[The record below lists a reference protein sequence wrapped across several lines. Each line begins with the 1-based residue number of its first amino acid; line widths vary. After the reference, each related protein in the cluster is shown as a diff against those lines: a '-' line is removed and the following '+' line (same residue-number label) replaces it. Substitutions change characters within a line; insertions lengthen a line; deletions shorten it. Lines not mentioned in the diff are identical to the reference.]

1 MSGAFGLA
9 ACGLLAASTVQSATG
24 FGFALV
30 AGPALY
36 AVVDPV
42 AAVGLVLVLGQVV
55 NVLVLFGERRLPQL
69 DWSATVPALV
79 AAVPGLPIGALLVK
93 TLPESALRIAVGL
106 VVCVVVL
113 ERLARWLA
121 RRRDTASHRNA
132 TTGRGAAIAA
142 GFATGVLT
150 TSTTTSGPPLAIWLT
165 ARRME
170 PAMVRDTVTVIFFA
184 LDFVGI
190 AVAVA
195 IVGADSS
202 LARAGWIPLLIPVAI
217 AGHLLGRQ
225 LFLRLPARGYEPIVL
240 TFALVAGVASIAA
253 GLA

>member
-1 MSGAFGLA
+1 
-9 ACGLLAASTVQSATG
+9 
-24 FGFALV
+24 
-30 AGPALY
+30 
-36 AVVDPV
+36 
-42 AAVGLVLVLGQVV
+42 
-55 NVLVLFGERRLPQL
+55 
-69 DWSATVPALV
+69 
-79 AAVPGLPIGALLVK
+79 VPGLPIGALLVK

-121 RRRDTASHRNA
+121 RSRDTACRRNA

-165 ARRME
+165 ARME

-225 LFLRLPARGYEPIVL
+225 LFLRLPARRYEPIVL
-240 TFALVAGVASIAA
+240 TFALVAGGASIAA